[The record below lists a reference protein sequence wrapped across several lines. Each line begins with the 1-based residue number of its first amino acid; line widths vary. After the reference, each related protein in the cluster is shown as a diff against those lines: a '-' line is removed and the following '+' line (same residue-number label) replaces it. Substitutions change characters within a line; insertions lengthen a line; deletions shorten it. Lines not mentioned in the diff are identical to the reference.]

1 MVGAIHQSH
10 QGPGRLSFMFLSLSP
25 RSFPADTDPAM
36 SKPKDTGSSIIHT
49 QQLQA
54 AMADT
59 FIEHMCLLDIDSE
72 PAVARNTGI
81 ICTIGQAHYQGPLI
95 CAYYVYNLIIFFMYL
110 HRKKK
115 HDLSAKTWSS
125 WAHVSLCSLTVS
137 MQDLPP
143 DLWRWPRKWSRLGWT
158 LQEWTSPM
166 AHMKWVKGQNYF
178 LPTSVP
184 YLFHIKCSN
193 LLKPWFHNHTLWRH
207 RFQ

>member
-1 MVGAIHQSH
+1 MKKTGDFLHNLWLVPYTRVTRA
-10 QGPGRLSFMFLSLSP
+10 PVDYLSCFFLSP
-25 RSFPADTDPAM
+25 RSLPADTDPAM

-110 HRKKK
+110 HRKRNTTLVQKCD
-115 HDLSAKTWSS
+115 HLGP
-125 WAHVSLCSLTVS
+125 VSHCV
-137 MQDLPP
+137 
-143 DLWRWPRKWSRLGWT
+143 
-158 LQEWTSPM
+158 
-166 AHMKWVKGQNYF
+166 H
-178 LPTSVP
+178 
-184 YLFHIKCSN
+184 
-193 LLKPWFHNHTLWRH
+193 
-207 RFQ
+207 